1 MNERVYL
8 HETIDIIGQNRAAYN
23 HHMTANYGHIAREE
37 RRLLCV
43 GVFSTVGSTERWPQ
57 STNIW
62 EFEDGW
68 PGVARNFRH
77 EFSNTEHQ
85 DKNLKPWWKEAS
97 GYRSGGY
104 DRLLVP
110 AAWSP
115 TLQHL
120 LDDGVR
126 GECYYH
132 EQVALEPGAA
142 RRFLELVHDHR
153 LALADQFGWRLVL
166 ASRTSMVHDSEAI
179 LVWAVPTWEDWAR
192 WEEAEVDD
200 PAVAHWRGQ
209 ISGVVRDWRHKL
221 LVASELSPLAT
232 GHLL

>member
-1 MNERVYL
+1 MNDRVYL
-8 HETIDIIGQNRAAYN
+8 HETIDIVGQHRAAYN

-43 GVFSTVGSTERWPQ
+43 GVFSTVGSTERWPE
-57 STNIW
+57 SVNVW

-77 EFSNTEHQ
+77 EFSNRDHQ
-85 DKNLKPWWKEAS
+85 DRNLKTWWAEAAT
-97 GYRSGGY
+97 YRSGGY

-115 TLQHL
+115 TLQQL

-132 EQVALEPGAA
+132 EIVRLVPGTA
-142 RRFLELVHDHR
+142 RRYLELVHDHR
-153 LALADQFGWRLVL
+153 LALAERFGWRPVL
-166 ASRTSMVHDSEAI
+166 AARTSMVHDSEAI

-200 PAVAHWRGQ
+200 PAVAQWRGHLD
-209 ISGVVRDWRHKL
+209 GVVQDWRAKL
-221 LVASELSPLAT
+221 LVASELSPLVT
-232 GHLL
+232 GRLL

>member
-85 DKNLKPWWKEAS
+85 DKNLVPWWKEAA

-110 AAWSP
+110 APWSP
-115 TLQHL
+115 TLQQL

-132 EQVALEPGAA
+132 EQVSLEPG
-142 RRFLELVHDHR
+142 
-153 LALADQFGWRLVL
+153 
-166 ASRTSMVHDSEAI
+166 
-179 LVWAVPTWEDWAR
+179 P
-192 WEEAEVDD
+192 
-200 PAVAHWRGQ
+200 
-209 ISGVVRDWRHKL
+209 
-221 LVASELSPLAT
+221 LVASSSWCTTTALPSPNVRLAT
-232 GHLL
+232 WCSRLARRWCTTARRSWCGRCPPGRTGPAGRRPRWTTPPWPTGAAR